1 MVKNLFYTAWSLMTA
16 TDYKR
21 QFTLTKPTQTDR
33 KLDQSSYNPSSYK
46 VTTTQTRRAQ
56 LICDS
61 PDRLQDETDYLNNA
75 FSKKHL

>member
-1 MVKNLFYTAWSLMTA
+1 MVKNLFYTAWSLITA

-46 VTTTQTRRAQ
+46 AKTTQTIRAQ
-56 LICDS
+56 LVRDS
-61 PDRLQDETDYLNNA
+61 PDSLQDELTT
-75 FSKKHL
+75 